1 MLGEMP
7 ESMHFITENY
17 SNFRKSE
24 VKVADYVLE
33 HADAVIHF
41 SVSELAEQAGVSEPT
56 VIRFCRAIGCKGYQ
70 DFKIRLAQSI
80 VPAVRGIHESVN
92 EGEEAP
98 ELVRK
103 VFEANAAAI
112 NRTLDTL
119 DFEAVRLA
127 VQDLAKARKIVFFGL
142 GGSAVVAM
150 DAYHKFFRIGI
161 ACEWY
166 SDSHMALMTA
176 AMMRPEEVFVAIS
189 HSGSSRDVVEA
200 LEVAAASGA
209 TTLAIVSH
217 HKSPVSRIATRSLCV
232 ASSETGFRF
241 EPMASRIAHL
251 SVIDVLSVGV
261 SLQLSEQVVAN
272 LARSRKALARKK
284 Y

>member
-1 MLGEMP
+1 MP
-7 ESMHFITENY
+7 ETMKFITDHY

-24 VKVADYVLE
+24 VKVADFVLQN
-33 HADAVIHF
+33 ADAVIHYT
-41 SVSELAEQAGVSEPT
+41 VSELADLTAVSEPT

-80 VPAVRGIHESVN
+80 VPAVRGIHETVN

-103 VFEANAAAI
+103 VFEANSEAI
-112 NRTLDTL
+112 RQTLGTL
-119 DFEAVRLA
+119 DFETVRRAVQELA
-127 VQDLAKARKIVFFGL
+127 VARKIIFFGL

-161 ACEWY
+161 PCHWFNDA
-166 SDSHMALMTA
+166 HMALMTA
-176 AMMRPEEVFVAIS
+176 SMMQPGEVFMAIS

-200 LEVAAASGA
+200 LEVAAATGA
-209 TTLAIVSH
+209 TTMAIVSH
-217 HKSPVSRIATRSLCV
+217 SKSPVSKIASRTLCV
-232 ASSETGFRF
+232 ASSETGYRF

-261 SLQLSEQVVAN
+261 SLNREQAVVEN
-272 LARSRKALARKK
+272 LTRARKALARKK